1 MAEVAG
7 FPYVAVEFDKDGAVH
22 DQAQVDELV
31 TLINQ
36 SGVSDL
42 FAVSH
47 GWNNDMADAR
57 HLYDLLFQSVRA
69 VLEAGHVAGLDGRT
83 FAVLGL
89 FWPSKKFADAELIP
103 SGAASV
109 GSVVTDAVLK
119 QQIEGLKGVFSAQDA
134 DANLEK
140 AAQLVGRLEDSPAAR
155 KEFADLI
162 RSVLPRSAANDED
175 ASDRFFNVEGEQL
188 MRRLSQPVFAAPPA
202 RPSGGGTASSAGRGR
217 GGAAGFELSLSG
229 MKAAARR
236 LLNYGTYYQMKE
248 RAGTVGRSGVNDV
261 LRTVKQSH
269 PDVRIHLIGHSFG
282 GRLVTAAAAG
292 PDDKP
297 PVSISTMTLLQAAYS
312 HNGMAQK
319 YDGTHDGV
327 FRRIVTDQIVSGP
340 TMITCTPNDI
350 AVGQAYPIA
359 SRIANQAASA
369 IGDKND
375 LYGGIGRNGAQHTPE
390 AVEAELLAVPSAYQ
404 LEAGKIYNL
413 QADAFVSDHGDV
425 TGPEVAQAILAAAAT
440 T

>member
-1 MAEVAG
+1 MADIAG
-7 FPYVAVEFDKDGAVH
+7 FPFVVVEFAKDGSVH
-22 DQAQVDELV
+22 DQAQVDELQALVAQVGV
-31 TLINQ
+31 T
-36 SGVSDL
+36 DL

-57 HLYDLLFQSVRA
+57 ALYELLFHSVRGM
-69 VLEAGHVAGLDGRT
+69 LGAGHVAGLDGRT

-89 FWPSKKFADAELIP
+89 FWPSKKFADEELIP

-109 GSVVTDAVLK
+109 GSVVTDAVLRD
-119 QQIEGLKGVFSAQDA
+119 QLEGLKGVFSPPDA
-134 DANLEK
+134 DTRLAQ
-140 AAQLVGRLEDSPAAR
+140 AQQLVGKLDDSPAAR
-155 KEFADLI
+155 KEFADLV
-162 RSVLPRSAANDED
+162 RSLLPRDAANDED
-175 ASDRFFNVEGEQL
+175 ASDRFFNVDGEQL
-188 MRRLSQPVFAAPPA
+188 MRRLSQPILPAGPA
-202 RPSGGGTASSAGRGR
+202 RRTGSGGASSMGGGR

-248 RAGTVGRSGVNDV
+248 RAGTVGRSGVNQV
-261 LRTVKQSH
+261 LRGVRESH
-269 PDVRIHLIGHSFG
+269 PNLRIHLIGHSFG

-292 PDDKP
+292 PDDQP
-297 PVSISTMTLLQAAYS
+297 PVGISTLTLLQAAYS
-312 HNGMAQK
+312 HNGMAEK

-327 FRRIVTDQIVSGP
+327 FRRLVTDAMIPGP
-340 TMITCTPNDI
+340 TMITCTPNDL

-390 AVEAELLAVPSAYQ
+390 AVEAELLAVPSTYQ
-404 LEAGKIYNL
+404 LHAGKIYNL
-413 QADAFVSDHGDV
+413 HADAFVSDHGDV
-425 TGPEVAQAILAAAAT
+425 TGPEVAQAILAAVAT